1 MHKLYESE
9 VVCMWS
15 THEEIKLAL
24 TLKWKYHDFIAEL
37 RLIT

>member
-15 THEEIKLAL
+15 IHEEIKLSL
-24 TLKWKYHDFIAEL
+24 NKSIMLSFVEL